1 MESFKK
7 YIILRNSVFIG
18 LGCGLSTNIFKTSQ
32 DDFSQVAL
40 VVKNL
45 PYNAGDVRDTGSI
58 LGSGKS
64 PGGGDGSS
72 L

>member
-1 MESFKK
+1 MGRFKI

-45 PYNAGDVRDTGSI
+45 PDNAGDVRDRFNPWV
-58 LGSGKS
+58 GKI
-64 PGGGDGSS
+64 P
-72 L
+72 

>member
-1 MESFKK
+1 MGRFKK

-18 LGCGLSTNIFKTSQ
+18 LGCGLSTNIFKASQ

-45 PYNAGDVRDTGSI
+45 PDNAGDVRHTGSI

-64 PGGGDGSS
+64 PGGGVSNP